1 MERNKY
7 NTESRGAGLGWAA
20 LMAGVVVYDTM
31 ANETLSNGFRRGTE
45 SENPVIKASVY
56 AGLGTVALHLLD
68 ILPERFDPVDNVAN
82 SLGRLGTRLNR
93 FPLNNGRKL

>member
-45 SENPVIKASVY
+45 SENPVIKA
-56 AGLGTVALHLLD
+56 
-68 ILPERFDPVDNVAN
+68 
-82 SLGRLGTRLNR
+82 
-93 FPLNNGRKL
+93 